1 VIGILGGQNQLIYD
15 YYLRQNGSSNP
26 NVARLAPVGTQ
37 VIGAVDHIDDNYFNL
52 GPRTMKGWDLAFN
65 LDSGTTANG
74 RFRMAASVAK
84 LLKFYQSPS
93 ATQQML
99 MDANAAGK
107 LGTGITITQA
117 GDLVG
122 QGANPRWRWGSNF
135 TWDKGPVTAGLNITS
150 VGSYYDTGTA
160 LVNGDF
166 YKVPSWTTASA
177 YTLLRTAKDAGW
189 LSGAEFRL
197 GVRNLFDKQPPI
209 TSSNFGFNG
218 ALHDA
223 VGRYVYIEIA
233 RTL

>member
-1 VIGILGGQNQLIYD
+1 
-15 YYLRQNGSSNP
+15 
-26 NVARLAPVGTQ
+26 
-37 VIGAVDHIDDNYFNL
+37 
-52 GPRTMKGWDLAFN
+52 MKGWDLAFN

-74 RFRMAASVAK
+74 RFRVAASVAK

-93 ATQQML
+93 GTQQML